1 VTFSFF
7 QVNVACFLE
16 GIFFYSNSNNSKKGI
31 VTMAFTHYQQIR
43 DQELPSMEID
53 NVKAFLKD
61 FSVSED
67 TDKPITSGLF
77 RLEAGESLEYTYTYH
92 EMKLIVDGSFIIQDE
107 SGQKVTAKPGDLFY
121 FPKGSTI
128 TFSTPDFGVGFFC
141 GQRGED
147 EA

>member
-1 VTFSFF
+1 
-7 QVNVACFLE
+7 
-16 GIFFYSNSNNSKKGI
+16 
-31 VTMAFTHYQQIR
+31 MAFTHYQQIR
-43 DQELPSMEID
+43 DQELPSMEIN

-61 FSVSED
+61 FSGSREVSHSN
-67 TDKPITSGLF
+67 TPIPI
-77 RLEAGESLEYTYTYH
+77 H

-121 FPKGSTI
+121 FPKGSAI